1 MVNQIFRLKDILY
14 NVRKRMNVI
23 ISMTVGGLLVGI
35 LFYVVQ
41 SFSLSDQTMY
51 KVFVS
56 LSLGTS
62 NVEGNY
68 TNNMISPGQYDFAL
82 ASSLVDWVTYIVRS
96 EKVCKEAVERLN
108 LIGVTTKSVQ
118 NALSVTPYGKTSIM
132 ELTLLWPDSEE
143 GVQIMD
149 AVMDILPNA
158 MRSVLN
164 IGDVNTIEGPIVTT
178 ISTPVGKNSIYLFP
192 VLGLLGGLLYC
203 FAQMYMHPTLIEI
216 KDVGD
221 LFGVNTLSV
230 IDDDPAFEDFLR
242 ENLITNRQSLS
253 SLMKDN
259 FTTFAHILLHQIDD
273 EYFSLFVT
281 SSIYGEGKTTV
292 VANLG
297 ISLAALDKRVL
308 LIDFDLSSPNLG
320 SYFMDEIN
328 YKNTVNAVYFD
339 DVSVNDALVRVS
351 PNLYLLMASLDKRH
365 ISIDRFAKKLVSQLE
380 TEFDVVILDTPPLGE
395 NSDTLYFNSVS
406 RNALYVIRYD
416 YAGCDVISEN
426 IEKLNK
432 AGTSLLGAV
441 INRMPVKTSPL
452 GLSRM
457 ESEEAMDRESSVGR
471 LFRKLP
477 FVKKKESGRKRTRH
491 GTGAASAPETD
502 SFDSDDDLIDSEDFA
517 AVLNII
523 QSEADAPAKKTS
535 ATQRKRT
542 ATLAVDSDDE
552 RVARMEAA
560 MSEMESKAPETASE
574 PDDGSGHAAEE
585 KQRKPIR
592 KIVAARKP
600 VFEQNEDI
608 PPEDEDEDARFARI
622 FSTQVNHLDGNDDDW
637 L

>member
-14 NVRKRMNVI
+14 NIRKRLSI
-23 ISMTVGGLLVGI
+23 IVSMTLGGLLIGI
-35 LFYVVQ
+35 LFFLVQ

-68 TNNMISPGQYDFAL
+68 TNNMISPGQYDFEL

-96 EKVCKEAVERLN
+96 EKVCKEAVERLK

-118 NALSVTPYGKTSIM
+118 SALSVAPYGKTSIM
-132 ELTLLWPDSEE
+132 ELTLLWPDSDE
-143 GVQIMD
+143 GVLIMETI
-149 AVMDILPNA
+149 MDILPVA
-158 MRSVLN
+158 MRNVLN
-164 IGDVNTIEGPIVTT
+164 IGDVNRIEGPVVTT
-178 ISTPVGKNSIYLFP
+178 VSTPVGKKSIFVFP

-203 FAQMYMHPTLIEI
+203 FAQMYMHPTLIDIE
-216 KDVGD
+216 DVGE
-221 LFGVNTLSV
+221 LFGINTLAV
-230 IDDDPAFEDFLR
+230 IDDDPSFEEFMR
-242 ENLITNRQSLS
+242 ENLITNRQALS

-259 FTTFAHILLHQIDD
+259 YTTFSHILLHQIDD
-273 EYFSLFVT
+273 DYFSLYVT
-281 SSIYGEGKTTV
+281 SSVYGEGKTAV

-297 ISLAALDKRVL
+297 IALAALDKRVL

-320 SYFMDEIN
+320 GYFMDEIP

-339 DVSVNDALVRVS
+339 DVSVEDALVRVS
-351 PNLYLLMASLDKRH
+351 PNLYLLMASLDKRR

-380 TEFDVVILDTPPLGE
+380 AEFDVVILDTPPLGE

-441 INRMPVKTSPL
+441 INRVPTKTTQAAQN
-452 GLSRM
+452 RM
-457 ESEEAMDRESSVGR
+457 ESEERAERRDSSQRKLLG
-471 LFRKLP
+471 KLP
-477 FVKKKESGRKRTRH
+477 FSKDKRSGKDKGKLRA
-491 GTGAASAPETD
+491 GTGGGVDDID
-502 SFDSDDDLIDSEDFA
+502 SFDSDDDLIDTEDFA
-517 AVLNII
+517 QYLNSARLGQEPPSPQAVAVR
-523 QSEADAPAKKTS
+523 Q
-535 ATQRKRT
+535 KRT
-542 ATLAVDSDDE
+542 AILSDDNDDE
-552 RVARMEAA
+552 RIERMEAA
-560 MSEMESKAPETASE
+560 MGEAESPDGDAPAPEERQPLKKRLKRLRRSLSAQADDPE
-574 PDDGSGHAAEE
+574 PAEE
-585 KQRKPIR
+585 
-592 KIVAARKP
+592 A
-600 VFEQNEDI
+600 
-608 PPEDEDEDARFARI
+608 PPEEEDEDARLERL
-622 FSTQVNHLDGNDDDW
+622 FSTQVNHLDGNDEDR

>member
-14 NVRKRMNVI
+14 NIRKRLSI
-23 ISMTVGGLLVGI
+23 IVSMTLGGLLIGI
-35 LFYVVQ
+35 LFFLVQ

-68 TNNMISPGQYDFAL
+68 TNNMISPGQYDFEL

-96 EKVCKEAVERLN
+96 EKVCKEAVERLK

-118 NALSVTPYGKTSIM
+118 SALSVAPYGKTSIM
-132 ELTLLWPDSEE
+132 ELTLLWPDSDE
-143 GVQIMD
+143 GVLIMETI
-149 AVMDILPNA
+149 MDILPVA
-158 MRSVLN
+158 MRNVLN
-164 IGDVNTIEGPIVTT
+164 IGDVNRIEGPVVTT
-178 ISTPVGKNSIYLFP
+178 VSTPVGKKSIFVFP

-203 FAQMYMHPTLIEI
+203 FAQMYMHPTLIDI
-216 KDVGD
+216 KDVGE
-221 LFGVNTLSV
+221 LFGINTLAV
-230 IDDDPAFEDFLR
+230 IDDDPSFEEFMR
-242 ENLITNRQSLS
+242 ENLITNRQALS

-259 FTTFAHILLHQIDD
+259 YTTFSHILLHQIDD
-273 EYFSLFVT
+273 DYFSLYVT
-281 SSIYGEGKTTV
+281 SSVYGEGKTAV

-297 ISLAALDKRVL
+297 IALAALDKRVL

-320 SYFMDEIN
+320 GYFMDEIP

-339 DVSVNDALVRVS
+339 DVSVEDALVRVS
-351 PNLYLLMASLDKRH
+351 PNLYLLMASLDKRR

-380 TEFDVVILDTPPLGE
+380 AEFDVVILDTPPLGE

-441 INRMPVKTSPL
+441 INRVPTKTTQAAQN
-452 GLSRM
+452 RM
-457 ESEEAMDRESSVGR
+457 ESEERAERRDSSQRKLLG
-471 LFRKLP
+471 KLP
-477 FVKKKESGRKRTRH
+477 FSKDKRSGKDKGKLRA
-491 GTGAASAPETD
+491 GTGGGVDDID
-502 SFDSDDDLIDSEDFA
+502 SFDSDDDLIDTEDFA
-517 AVLNII
+517 QYLNSARLGQEPPSPQAVAVR
-523 QSEADAPAKKTS
+523 Q
-535 ATQRKRT
+535 KRT
-542 ATLAVDSDDE
+542 AILSDDNDDE
-552 RVARMEAA
+552 RIERMEAA
-560 MSEMESKAPETASE
+560 MGEAESPDGDAPAPEERQPLKKRLKRLRRSLSAQADDPE
-574 PDDGSGHAAEE
+574 PAEE
-585 KQRKPIR
+585 
-592 KIVAARKP
+592 A
-600 VFEQNEDI
+600 
-608 PPEDEDEDARFARI
+608 PPEEEDEDARLERL
-622 FSTQVNHLDGNDDDW
+622 FSTQVNHLDGNDEDR

>member
-14 NVRKRMNVI
+14 NIRKRLSI
-23 ISMTVGGLLVGI
+23 IVSMTLGGLLIGI
-35 LFYVVQ
+35 LFFLVQ

-62 NVEGNY
+62 NVEGIY
-68 TNNMISPGQYDFAL
+68 TNNMISPGQYDFEL
-82 ASSLVDWVTYIVRS
+82 ASSLVDWMTYIVRS
-96 EKVCKEAVERLN
+96 EKVCKEAVERLK

-132 ELTLLWPDSEE
+132 ELTLLWPDSDE
-143 GVQIMD
+143 GVLIMETI
-149 AVMDILPNA
+149 MDILPVA

-164 IGDVNTIEGPIVTT
+164 IGDVNRIEGPVVTT
-178 ISTPVGKNSIYLFP
+178 VSTPVGKKSIFLFP

-203 FAQMYMHPTLIEI
+203 FAQMYMHPTLIDI
-216 KDVGD
+216 KDVGE
-221 LFGVNTLSV
+221 LFGINTLAV
-230 IDDDPAFEDFLR
+230 IDDDPSFEEFLR
-242 ENLITNRQSLS
+242 DNLITNRQALS

-259 FTTFAHILLHQIDD
+259 YTTFSHILLHQIDD
-273 EYFSLFVT
+273 DYFSLYVT
-281 SSIYGEGKTTV
+281 SSVYGEGKTAV

-297 ISLAALDKRVL
+297 IALAALDKRVL

-320 SYFMDEIN
+320 GYFMDEIP

-339 DVSVNDALVRVS
+339 DVSVEDALVRVS
-351 PNLYLLMASLDKRH
+351 PNLYLLMASLDKRR

-380 TEFDVVILDTPPLGE
+380 AEFDVVILDTPPLGE

-441 INRMPVKTSPL
+441 INRVPTKTTQAAQN
-452 GLSRM
+452 RM
-457 ESEEAMDRESSVGR
+457 ESEERAERRDSSQRKLLGR
-471 LFRKLP
+471 LPFSKDKRSGKDKGKL
-477 FVKKKESGRKRTRH
+477 RA
-491 GTGAASAPETD
+491 GTGGVVDDID
-502 SFDSDDDLIDSEDFA
+502 SFDSDDDLIDTEDFA
-517 AVLNII
+517 QYLNSAHLGQEPPSPQAVAVR
-523 QSEADAPAKKTS
+523 Q
-535 ATQRKRT
+535 KRT
-542 ATLAVDSDDE
+542 AILSDDNDDE
-552 RVARMEAA
+552 RIERMEAA
-560 MSEMESKAPETASE
+560 MGEAESPDGDAPAPEERQPLKKRLKRLRRSLSAQADDPE
-574 PDDGSGHAAEE
+574 PAEE
-585 KQRKPIR
+585 
-592 KIVAARKP
+592 A
-600 VFEQNEDI
+600 
-608 PPEDEDEDARFARI
+608 PPEDEDEDARLERL
-622 FSTQVNHLDGNDDDW
+622 FSTQVNHLDGNDEDR